1 MRSNVLGSAAEF
13 RRRPARRVRPPVD
26 SHLAQV
32 FMRDLRSPAPPQ
44 LPIFRSRRQGELLA
58 RLLIGPEREMSM
70 LDLAVMLRT
79 DLGTVVREVERLSR
93 AGILRL
99 RRTPA
104 GRLVSRDA
112 SSPMFA
118 PLARL
123 VMLGFGPSAVVT
135 EHFALLPGIAELHL
149 FGAWAGHY
157 ADDAFPS
164 AEGEPMGD
172 VEVLVVGE
180 VSREAAFDAAQ
191 DCAARLGLP
200 VHAVVRSRACWREDD
215 DPFLREIRSGPTLRI
230 PLP

>member
-32 FMRDLRSPAPPQ
+32 FMRDLRTPAPPQ

-58 RLLIGPEREMSM
+58 RLLLGPEREMTM

-79 DLGTVVREVERLSR
+79 DLGTVAGEVERLAR

-104 GRLVSRDA
+104 GRLVARDT

-135 EHFALLPGIAELHL
+135 EHFAPLPGIAELHL

-157 ADDAFPS
+157 ADDGYPS
-164 AEGEPMGD
+164 RGSEPSGE
-172 VEVLVVGE
+172 VEVLVVGD
-180 VSREAAFDAAQ
+180 VSREAAFVAAQ
-191 DCAARLGLP
+191 ECAARLGLP
-200 VHAVVRSRACWREDD
+200 VHAVVRSRARWREDD
-215 DPFLREIRSGPTLRI
+215 DPFLREIRSGHVLRI